1 MATQPSY
8 RASGHTGKITDP
20 KRVRWENILGA
31 IQSNPGAFP
40 KNNPAKTD
48 TIRAIKV
55 KILRA
60 IHPPL
65 NGGGGVGGPP
75 SPGGGGGTDANVTEF
90 ISCSGITDATQI
102 SAVTQLVSDLKSN
115 NLWNSFDAIYPFV
128 GGTAGAHSCNL
139 KDVQLY
145 SITWHG
151 GLTHDAN
158 GVTGN
163 GTNGYGDTGFNPTSG
178 SNNWSLSSA
187 CMGVYSR
194 TPTFNNCSYIGAFT
208 GLPNYSYIAAITQIV
223 SHYIESLG
231 LSGSVGNVLLETDF
245 SQSIIVSRT
254 SNTAQTTYSKSG
266 SADSSNLVTSL
277 TPQSFYVLAVNSS
290 GTPGGFSPSN
300 LAFAFIGGGLDGSQ
314 IATLKTIIN
323 TYQTT
328 LGRNV

>member
-31 IQSNPGAFP
+31 IQSNPGALP

-75 SPGGGGGTDANVTEF
+75 SPGGGGGPDANVTEF

-163 GTNGYGDTGFNPTSG
+163 GTNGYGDTGFDPTLG
-178 SNNWSLSSA
+178 SDGFDLSSSS
-187 CMGVYSR
+187 MGVYSR
-194 TPTFNNCSYIGAFT
+194 TAAFSSGYLMGSFSNSRTYIGELFQ
-208 GLPNYSYIAAITQIV
+208 SAANNINTQGM
-223 SHYIESLG
+223 SSD
-231 LSGSVGNVLLETDF
+231 GNFFNSETDF
-245 SQSIIVSRT
+245 SQHIIVSRT
-254 SNTAQTTYSKSG
+254 SNSSQTTYSKSG
-266 SADSSNLVTSL
+266 SNNTSSAVTSL
-277 TPQSFYVLAVNSS
+277 THGNLYLLALNAL
-290 GTPGGFSPSN
+290 GTAVTFSAVN
-300 LAFAFIGGGLDGSQ
+300 LAFAFIGTGLDGSQ

>member
-31 IQSNPGAFP
+31 IQSNAGSLP

-90 ISCSGITDATQI
+90 VACSGINDATQI
-102 SAVTQLVSDLKSN
+102 SAITQLVSDLKSN

-128 GGTAGAHSCNL
+128 GGTAGSHSCNL
-139 KDVQLY
+139 RNVNLY
-145 SITWHG
+145 GITWYG

-158 GVTGN
+158 GVTSDGSS
-163 GTNGYGDTGFNPTSG
+163 GYGDTGFNPSAG
-178 SNNWSLSSA
+178 SNVFSQSSSS
-187 CMGVYSR
+187 MGVYSR
-194 TPTFNNCSYIGAFT
+194 TAAVNTGYIMGAFPNSNSRTYFGEAGSPPNTFNVQGMSSSGNFF
-208 GLPNYSYIAAITQIV
+208 LP
-223 SHYIESLG
+223 ES
-231 LSGSVGNVLLETDF
+231 DF
-245 SQSIIVSRT
+245 SQNIIISRT
-254 SNTAQTTYSKSG
+254 SNSSQTAYSKSASTDCSSSTISIANANLYLMALNFSG
-266 SADSSNLVTSL
+266 SPASYL
-277 TPQSFYVLAVNSS
+277 PI
-290 GTPGGFSPSN
+290 N
-300 LAFAFIGGGLDGSQ
+300 LAFAFIGAGLDGSQ
-314 IATLKTIIN
+314 ITALKTIIN